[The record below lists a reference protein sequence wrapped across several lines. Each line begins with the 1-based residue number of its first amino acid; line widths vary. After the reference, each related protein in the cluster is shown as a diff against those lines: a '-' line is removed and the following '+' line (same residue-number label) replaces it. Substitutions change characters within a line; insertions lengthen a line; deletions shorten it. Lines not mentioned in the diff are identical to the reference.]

1 LKAARQAR
9 GYATQQALAE
19 ALNAE
24 AASIGMRDVAVGVRQ
39 VRRWESP
46 SPPWPHGHHQQ
57 LLRRILGLDLD
68 LLGFTP
74 PWENGELAVRPSAPT
89 TAPTVAS
96 NRPRRPRPVNNASDG
111 ATARELA
118 AVTAVYR
125 RLYWSVDPLQLRP
138 AVAEH
143 VRLGSSL
150 LGESTGDSR
159 RTLASAMGE
168 AGMLLGRI
176 EFFDM
181 RTPEVAAASFTQALQ
196 VAGEAEDSLLG
207 AAILA
212 HAAFVPGWSG
222 DRLGASE
229 RLAAARAHARRAHAS
244 PLMWAW
250 IDAVDAECAT
260 RCGDLRDALALID
273 RAESHLRD
281 QDEPASAIPDWMDW
295 FSTVRLAAFKGNTLL
310 AAGHSRR
317 ARDTLQAALDQL
329 GEGDAKQRAVV
340 LADLAA
346 AELAAGDVATACDL
360 LGQAL
365 DQLAVTWY
373 LTGMERIR
381 GVRRLLHAHRDEQ
394 VVRDFDDRLY
404 GWEATLTATRS

>member
-1 LKAARQAR
+1 VDRSAGNNKLKAARQAR
-9 GYATQQALAE
+9 GYATQQALAG

-57 LLRRILGLDLD
+57 LLRRVLGLDLD

-74 PWENGELAVRPSAPT
+74 PWENGEPAVRSSAPN
-89 TAPTVAS
+89 TAMTVAP

-143 VRLGSSL
+143 VRLG
-150 LGESTGDSR
+150 
-159 RTLASAMGE
+159 
-168 AGMLLGRI
+168 
-176 EFFDM
+176 FFDM

-273 RAESHLRD
+273 RAESHLRG
-281 QDEPASAIPDWMDW
+281 QNEPASAVPDWMDW

-310 AAGHSRR
+310 AAGHARR

-346 AELAAGDVATACDL
+346 AELAAGDVAMACDL

-381 GVRRLLHAHRDEQ
+381 GVRRLLHPHRDEQ